1 MPSKNLTTLSFS
13 TFLFLVSQGVV
24 AATTATAFF
33 GTGFLLLTHPR
44 EEIKPAA
51 TTAEPPAPSH
61 TPAATADQPAP
72 TDTTAATAD
81 QPAPTDTTAATADQP
96 APTDTTAAT

>member
-1 MPSKNLTTLSFS
+1 MPSKNLTSLSFS

-51 TTAEPPAPSH
+51 TTA
-61 TPAATADQPAP
+61 DQPAP
-72 TDTTAATAD
+72 AETTAATAD
-81 QPAPTDTTAATADQP
+81 QPAPTDDYSGPASRRRRPRRATSP
-96 APTDTTAAT
+96 RRPTRP